1 MRHLATAKNMDGKSE
16 RRGVELGAQWNVN
29 EWFGL
34 STSYTYTDSTE
45 QNFAGEDVQELR
57 RPRHA
62 GSLSANFRSNNER
75 IRATLTAD
83 YGGTRN
89 DIFFPPFP
97 ALPEIVTLQ
106 SYWILDLTAQ
116 YQLTPSFG
124 IFAKGT
130 NLLDQDYEQVYGYQ
144 TLGRAGYLGIRAN
157 FGQ

>member
-1 MRHLATAKNMDGKSE
+1 M
-16 RRGVELGAQWNVN
+16 
-29 EWFGL
+29 
-34 STSYTYTDSTE
+34 
-45 QNFAGEDVQELR
+45 R

-62 GSLSANFRSNNER
+62 GSLSANFQSNNER

-83 YGGTRN
+83 YGGTRD

-97 ALPEIVTLQ
+97 AFPEIVTLQ
-106 SYWILDLTAQ
+106 GYWILDLTAQ